1 MTSDQVVPWHMVT
14 IKNSEKVLGQGLYLP
29 EIGDKLIKMAFQ
41 FIVKHLNWVME
52 KINEKKSLATERI
65 LFILE
70 DLNQL

>member
-14 IKNSEKVLGQGLYLP
+14 IKNAEKMLGDGLYLH

-41 FIVKHLNWVME
+41 FIVKHLNWVMD
-52 KINEKKSLATERI
+52 KINEKKSIATERI

-70 DLNQL
+70 DLN

>member
-1 MTSDQVVPWHMVT
+1 MVT
-14 IKNSEKVLGQGLYLP
+14 IKNALKVLGEELYLP
-29 EIGDKLIKMAFQ
+29 EIGDKIIKMSFQ
-41 FIVKHLNWVME
+41 FIVKHLNWVMD

>member
-1 MTSDQVVPWHMVT
+1 MVT
-14 IKNSEKVLGQGLYLP
+14 IKNASKVLGEGLYLP
-29 EIGDKLIKMAFQ
+29 EIGDKIIKMSFQ
-41 FIVKHLNWVME
+41 FIVKHLNWVMD